1 MDAVQWKLNVIFV
14 AGVTWVIW
22 NGLRQRKI
30 LRQLMALKESSRENE
45 PQPNK
50 KLPDLILSNRTH

>member
-30 LRQLMALKESSRENE
+30 LRQLMALKGIIERKRAAA
-45 PQPNK
+45 QQK
-50 KLPDLILSNRTH
+50 TA